1 MIESEGLLAQWYQ
14 EYQLDNYRQAYM
26 ENAMIELGASSCEM
40 EMEIEELQ
48 DKRFLIAHKFTVR

>member
-1 MIESEGLLAQWYQ
+1 MTQSNPAENTHGFVGLHLH
-14 EYQLDNYRQAYM
+14 M